1 MAYKQ
6 PSAGLPFKQLGS
18 SPVKQSIDF
27 WNQTPKE
34 YAEYQKKQ
42 NIDHAKRT
50 TNKIHSTEKRIGE
63 LKESRNK
70 DIKRNRGK
78 NVKIS
83 KKDIVRQ
90 MNKSG
95 TKSSYFD
102 IKKALKTSVRKA
114 GKTAKFVPGVVGL
127 VLGATKTAT
136 ADQPTYKSTGDR
148 RFKKDE
154 SQQIKDLLTKH
165 NLKGGKN

>member
-6 PSAGLPFKQLGS
+6 PSSGLPFKQLGS
-18 SPVKQSIDF
+18 SPVYKTTTPPPPKPTIDF
-27 WNQTPKE
+27 WNQTPEE
-34 YAEYQKKQ
+34 YAQYQKQQK
-42 NIDHAKRT
+42 IDHVKRT
-50 TNKIHSTEKRIGE
+50 TDKIHSAEKSIGE

-70 DIKRNRGK
+70 DIKRNKGK

-95 TKSSYFD
+95 TKVPYSK
-102 IKKALKTSVRKA
+102 IKKALKTSVRQA
-114 GKTAKFVPGVVGL
+114 GKIAKFVPGVVGL

-136 ADQPTYKSTGDR
+136 ADQPNFPKGSKHYQDP
-148 RFKKDE
+148 KKKIDF
-154 SQQIKDLLTKH
+154 TKTR
-165 NLKGGKN
+165 